1 VSVRLRVLFAD
12 VMQCVSIAIWALTDI
27 APIFAFG
34 KPDASRFAMLADS
47 ALDDFDSLPAN
58 LASAP
63 TADGEENDRRA
74 GEAIT
79 GAALSSG
86 PHFHAFL
93 VKHRA
98 GATTRFF
105 SRKWLKGQKSKP
117 ETQSERIIRI
127 AMAASGRK
135 AIEEAIDFL
144 KAGVSASDCRKW
156 LVRDA
161 GFSYRHSKRIVKKA
175 LDGAG
180 CSIPAAVRK
189 NHIQIAIDHLK
200 SGVPASDCRK
210 RLVRDAGFSYDQ
222 SKRIVKKALDGAG
235 CSIPA
240 AVRKKHIQI
249 AIDYLKS
256 GVPASD
262 CRKRLVR
269 DAGFSYDQSTR
280 IVKKALDGAG
290 CTNVAAM
297 RQVAVADVI
306 EDLRGG
312 ATPSASRQALCLKG
326 WTIKQAKLIVRHAVV
341 RTRGRIRIREVC
353 SIVQQLRAGVQYKRC
368 LSLLIDEQ
376 ISRPLAK
383 RLMRRAVRVAVG
395 TCTLD
400 NDFIF
405 RAACKLL

>member
-1 VSVRLRVLFAD
+1 
-12 VMQCVSIAIWALTDI
+12 
-27 APIFAFG
+27 
-34 KPDASRFAMLADS
+34 
-47 ALDDFDSLPAN
+47 
-58 LASAP
+58 
-63 TADGEENDRRA
+63 
-74 GEAIT
+74 
-79 GAALSSG
+79 
-86 PHFHAFL
+86 
-93 VKHRA
+93 
-98 GATTRFF
+98 
-105 SRKWLKGQKSKP
+105 
-117 ETQSERIIRI
+117 
-127 AMAASGRK
+127 
-135 AIEEAIDFL
+135 
-144 KAGVSASDCRKW
+144 
-156 LVRDA
+156 
-161 GFSYRHSKRIVKKA
+161 
-175 LDGAG
+175 
-180 CSIPAAVRK
+180 
-189 NHIQIAIDHLK
+189 
-200 SGVPASDCRK
+200 
-210 RLVRDAGFSYDQ
+210 
-222 SKRIVKKALDGAG
+222 
-235 CSIPA
+235 
-240 AVRKKHIQI
+240 VRKKHIQI